1 MAAMSKTVDRDEQA
15 RRQLRRLAES
25 MADDI
30 FGMTDEE
37 FLAELEAT
45 GENFDALARRGEEAI
60 ARGIAESGRRK
71 LAAARDGYRA
81 AAARDRGRSAG
92 SSHVIKLPLGDKRR
106 ILERFAANDS
116 ELRAKLT
123 LAARQGVDGEISE
136 NDLNTLLEDLR
147 DVGAIDDEGNPT

>member
-1 MAAMSKTVDRDEQA
+1 MSKAIDRDEQA
-15 RRQLRRLAES
+15 RRQLRRISER

-45 GENFDALARRGEEAI
+45 GENLDELARRGEEAI
-60 ARGIAESGRRK
+60 SKGIAESGRRK
-71 LAAARDGYRA
+71 LAAAREGYRA
-81 AAARDRGRSAG
+81 AVARDRGRSTR
-92 SSHVIKLPLGDKRR
+92 SPNVINLPLEDKRR
-106 ILERFAANDS
+106 ILERFASNDS

-123 LAARQGVDGEISE
+123 IAARRGEDGEISE
-136 NDLNTLLEDLR
+136 NDLNSLLEDLR

>member
-1 MAAMSKTVDRDEQA
+1 MSGAADRDEKA

-37 FLAELEAT
+37 FLAELSET
-45 GENFDALARRGEEAI
+45 GENLDELARRGEAAI
-60 ARGIAESGRRK
+60 AKGIAESGRRK
-71 LAAARDGYRA
+71 LAAAREGYRA
-81 AAARDRGRSAG
+81 AVAGERDRAPSP
-92 SSHVIKLPLGDKRR
+92 SNVIKLPLAQKRR

-123 LAARQGVDGEISE
+123 MAARHGKDGEISE
-136 NDLNTLLEDLR
+136 NDLNAFLEDLR
-147 DVGAIDDEGNPT
+147 DVGAIDDEGNLK